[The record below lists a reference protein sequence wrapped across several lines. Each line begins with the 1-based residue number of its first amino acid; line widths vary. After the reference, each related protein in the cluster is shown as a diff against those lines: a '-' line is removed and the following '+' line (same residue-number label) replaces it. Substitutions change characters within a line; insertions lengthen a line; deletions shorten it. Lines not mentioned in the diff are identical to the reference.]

1 MRCEVFIGANF
12 ILLCLRHNLGNTIR
26 HLLPLGLM
34 HPVNVGSQL
43 LTSLAEVYTAGG
55 TEDSAKQI
63 IKFYLLEGK

>member
-1 MRCEVFIGANF
+1 
-12 ILLCLRHNLGNTIR
+12 
-26 HLLPLGLM
+26 M

-63 IKFYLLEGK
+63 IKFYPLEGK